1 MPTQISLRNQFGVIR
16 ILVIASSV
24 IVLCSCRAITM
35 SSTGFTGTD
44 CQESLPGACHSH
56 SVDGSMNINV
66 PQVTLPR
73 PAVPCP
79 ICDGGDQGAP
89 ARPVGEN
96 AIGNLT
102 MGDTV
107 ARYRI
112 ADGTTSPDDICVAV
126 SNRTC
131 VYSPKFASV
140 RQISLPSERSVLVGV
155 RGMAQ
160 EEPVAAEVRLD
171 PIRDNVQNLTLEST
185 RRTEIGLGVEEKLGL
200 GSVGQLERSEG
211 TDKAEKPSARIADVH
226 VAHARRQ
233 QSLTQLVGFVVPAAW
248 TRIRAVN
255 VCVNDLTP
263 QTVSSEEGTA
273 TLRFEQPGRAELT
286 ISKQAGSNTARIGEE
301 LDFTIFI
308 LNSGDRTLED
318 IVLVDALPDRLV
330 LLQDSPSS
338 SLSADI
344 STENASDGSVV
355 LKWHFLEPL
364 VAGDSGFV
372 RFRTVV
378 R

>member
-1 MPTQISLRNQFGVIR
+1 MPTRVSLQNQFGVIR
-16 ILVIASSV
+16 ILVIALCV

-35 SSTGFTGTD
+35 PSTGVIGVASR
-44 CQESLPGACHSH
+44 ESPPDACHSQP
-56 SVDGSMNINV
+56 VDVAMPMNV
-66 PQVTLPR
+66 STMTLPR

-79 ICDGGDQGAP
+79 ICDGGDHGAQ
-89 ARPVGEN
+89 ARAVGDDS
-96 AIGNLT
+96 IGNLT

-112 ADGTTSPDDICVAV
+112 ADATSGPDDVRVAV

-185 RRTEIGLGVEEKLGL
+185 RRTEIGLGVEEKIGL

-211 TDKAEKPSARIADVH
+211 TDKSEKPSARIADVH
-226 VAHARRQ
+226 IAHARRQ
-233 QSLTQLVGFVVPAAW
+233 QSLTQLVGFDVPAAW

-263 QTVSSEEGTA
+263 QTVSSEQGTA

-344 STENASDGSVV
+344 TTENASDGSVV